1 MCISPKKSSGVF
13 KMIKR
18 KSLTA
23 VATTVVL
30 SLGVAFA
37 SNASL
42 VGQGFESSDQIGT
55 SHINRASGSANGMD
69 WTAQSRII
77 GASDQGTGTFNVDET
92 GDPMY
97 LPTFPEYSG
106 VVGML
111 MQFDQ
116 GGFVCSGTLL
126 NDRRSI
132 ATAAHCVSSGAG
144 SDNPNST
151 TIFFQPPEGI
161 DPATSIYSSPEG
173 VVEIEV
179 SDYFVNENY
188 TGQVIDQNDI
198 AILRLA
204 EEAPEWAI
212 SHDIYTDS
220 DLTGQD
226 FNVAG
231 YGLRGNG
238 NDGDQAGTGRLREGD
253 NTYDFAFGDEAF
265 DGFFTEIIDGEN
277 FFGTAEIDF
286 SYVSDFDNGLAGND
300 ASGIVGA
307 AVGAGDAFNDLGL
320 GLDEVGIAGGDSG
333 GPNFINGLLSGI
345 NSYGLSFGP
354 NFGDS
359 TGGLDNSFGEF
370 SGYVPTWIH
379 ADFIARSMFQMQ
391 VPVPAPAAL
400 GLLGL
405 GLGFIVW
412 KKRKQA

>member
-1 MCISPKKSSGVF
+1 
-13 KMIKR
+13 MIKR

-30 SLGVAFA
+30 SLSAAFA

-42 VGQGFESSDQIGT
+42 VGQGFTSSDQIGQAT
-55 SHINRASGSANGMD
+55 INRASGSSDGLS

-77 GASDQGTGTFNVDET
+77 GASQQGTGTFNVDEN

-111 MQFDQ
+111 MQTVN

-126 NDRRSI
+126 SDRRSI
-132 ATAAHCVSSGAG
+132 ATAAHCVSGGAG
-144 SDNPNST
+144 TDNPLST
-151 TIFFQPPEGI
+151 TIFFQPPGGI
-161 DPATSIYSSPEG
+161 DPGVSIYGAPAG
-173 VVEIEV
+173 TVEIEV
-179 SDYFVNENY
+179 TDYFVNENY
-188 TGQVIDQNDI
+188 TGEVIDQNDI

-204 EEAPEWAI
+204 EEAPEWAV

-238 NDGDQAGTGRLREGD
+238 NTGDEAGTGRLREGD
-253 NTYDFAFGDEAF
+253 NMYDYAFGDEAF
-265 DGFFTEIIDGEN
+265 GGFFTEIIDGEN
-277 FFGTAEIDF
+277 FFGTADIEF
-286 SYVSDFDNGLAGND
+286 SYVSDFDNGLAAND
-300 ASGIVGA
+300 AAGLIGA
-307 AVGAGDAFNDLGL
+307 ALGLGDLFNDLGL

-354 NFGDS
+354 NFGDIG
-359 TGGLDNSFGEF
+359 GGLNNSFGEF

-405 GLGFIVW
+405 GLGFIGW